1 MTYPLS
7 MLKNA
12 LRLIAVFAFVVL
24 ASCGDGSAD
33 GAPEPARATGPV
45 FILTDES
52 EALGLTEAVKSGTPS
67 QRYIVEV
74 KSTGVGLA
82 DFDGDGLLDLVL
94 TAGSTL
100 ERHREGQPGYGTLLY
115 RNVAGRRFE
124 RVDGVPETGWAC
136 APICADYDGD
146 GDVDLFVTQFG
157 RNMLMRNDGGLFVDV
172 TATAGVAGE
181 AEEWSTSAAF
191 HDLDGDG
198 DLDLWVCNYLEFD
211 VARPPQDGEGGFT
224 CRWKGRAVMCGPKGL
239 PPQGDRCYRNDGDGT
254 FTDVTADWGLAKVER
269 AYGLGV
275 VAGDFDGDGAAE
287 VWVANDG
294 MPNQWFDFEDGKLVE
309 DGYFKGVAWSEAGAP
324 QAGMGVA
331 AGDIDGDGLDDLVCT
346 NFSGES
352 NDFYLS
358 IEAGLYREASAT
370 VGIALDGLDMLG
382 WGCGLRDFDLDG
394 RLDLFVANGHVYP
407 EASAAGTGTDYPQLN
422 QLFMGRGESRLEL
435 HEPGRGSGLSV
446 RRVSRGAAFGDLDN
460 DGDEDVVVV
469 NLNAAPTVLVNALDR
484 KRARRAFVGVAL
496 KGPPNNRHGL
506 GARVTL
512 TTKSGLSLSREVRR
526 HESFQASNDPRLRF
540 GIASDDGVARVTVK
554 WPDGTSES
562 YDARSDAY
570 ATLEYGAGR

>member
-1 MTYPLS
+1 M
-7 MLKNA
+7 
-12 LRLIAVFAFVVL
+12 FAVL
-24 ASCGDGSAD
+24 ALAAVAACGAGDEERTGKPS
-33 GAPEPARATGPV
+33 PATGPV
-45 FILTDES
+45 FILTDEAKS
-52 EALGLTEAVKSGTPS
+52 FGITESVRSGTSS
-67 QRYIVEV
+67 QRFIVEV

-82 DFDGDGLLDLVL
+82 DFDGDGFLDIVL

-100 ERHREGQPGYGTLLY
+100 ERHREKASGYGTQLY
-115 RNVAGRRFE
+115 RNVDGKRFE
-124 RVDGVPETGWAC
+124 RIADMPATGWAC

-157 RNMLMRNDGGLFVDV
+157 ANMMLRNDDGRFTDV
-172 TATAGVAGE
+172 TAAAGVAG
-181 AEEWSTSAAF
+181 AEDEWSTSAAF

-198 DLDLWVCNYLEFD
+198 DLDLWVCNYLQFD
-211 VARPPQDGEGGFT
+211 VENPPRDGEGGFT

-239 PPQGDRCYRNDGDGT
+239 PPQGDRCFRNDGDGT
-254 FTDVTADWGLAKVER
+254 FTDVTEAWGLADAER
-269 AYGLGV
+269 SYGLGV
-275 VAGDFDGDGAAE
+275 VTGDFDGDGAAE

-294 MPNQWFDFEDGKLVE
+294 MANQWFDFTDGALVE

-394 RLDLFVANGHVYP
+394 RLDLFIANGHVYP
-407 EASAAGTGTDYPQLN
+407 EASAAGTGTDYPQIN
-422 QLFMGRGESRLEL
+422 QLFLHRSSGRLEL
-435 HEPGRGSGLSV
+435 HEPERGSGLLA

-460 DGDEDVVVV
+460 DGDEDIVVV
-469 NLNAAPTVLVNALDR
+469 NLNAAPTVLVNRLDK
-484 KRARRAFVGVAL
+484 KRAGRTFAGIAL
-496 KGPPNNRHGL
+496 AGPAGNRHGL

-512 TTKSGLSLSREVRR
+512 TTKSGTRLSREVRR
-526 HESFQASNDPRLRF
+526 HESFQASNDPRVRF
-540 GIASDDGVARVTVK
+540 GLAADDEITGVRVT
-554 WPDGTSES
+554 WPDGTSETF
-562 YDARSDAY
+562 DAAVGAY
-570 ATLEYGAGR
+570 TTLEHGAGR